1 MGAFLARRSIRMAF
15 ILLIASIIVF
25 YSLRFAPGDPTG
37 AALNPAALEEVR
49 EAYRHRLGLDQPIY
63 RQYLTYLSNLLRGN
77 LGVSI
82 INGTRI
88 SELLVTYGKNSL
100 ILGITAAF
108 LTYAIGIPLGLLA
121 AARRNTWIDRLVSG
135 FAAIAMG
142 IPNFWLALLLIYLF
156 SSQLRWLPTSGT
168 GSWKHLVMPA
178 IVLAAEGIAV
188 TARMM
193 RSAML
198 DQLGQ
203 DFVRTHRAKGLS
215 EPTIVVRRVA
225 RTALIPVISL
235 AGLRFGWLI
244 GYALVVETIFRWP
257 GIGYLLVDSVLRR
270 DYPVAQFFSLVLVF
284 IVVVSNLAA
293 DILYAVADPR
303 VRLTGGRDRKSVV

>member
-303 VRLTGGRDRKSVV
+303 VRLTGGRA